1 MEPDMNI
8 LFFVTP
14 KANTVYLYEDNTLR
28 QALQKLKHHGY
39 TAVPVINRNGE
50 YVGTLSEGDLLWSI
64 LDHSLYSD
72 NARERYHVRDI
83 LKSRQNKAVNINAA
97 IEDLIELSMNQNF
110 VPVIDD
116 RNIFIGLATRKDILN
131 YYFHNKNKQH

>member
-1 MEPDMNI
+1 MNI

-14 KANTVYLYEDNTLR
+14 KANTVYVYEDNTLR

-50 YVGTLSEGDLLWSI
+50 YTGTLSEGDLLWSI
-64 LDHSLYSD
+64 LEYSLFND
-72 NARERYHVRDI
+72 NAREQFHVRDI
-83 LKSRQNKAVNINAA
+83 LKSRQNKAVNVEAG

-116 RNIFIGLATRKDILN
+116 RNVFIGLATRKDILN

>member
-1 MEPDMNI
+1 MNI

-14 KANTVYLYEDNTLR
+14 KADIVYVYDDNTLR

-50 YVGTLSEGDLLWSI
+50 YAGTLSEGDLLWSI
-64 LDHSLYSD
+64 LKYSLYSD
-72 NARERYHVRDI
+72 NAREQYHVRDI
-83 LKSRQNKAVNINAA
+83 LKSRQNKAVNVEAG
-97 IEDLIELSMNQNF
+97 IEEMLELSMNQNF

-116 RNIFIGLATRKDILN
+116 RNIFIGLATRKDILH
-131 YYFHNKNKQH
+131 YYFHDENKRD

>member
-1 MEPDMNI
+1 MNI

-14 KANTVYLYEDNTLR
+14 KANTVYVYEDNTLR

-72 NARERYHVRDI
+72 NGREQYHVRDV
-83 LKSRQNKAVNINAA
+83 LKSRQNKAVNIDAA

-131 YYFHNKNKQH
+131 YYFHNKNK